1 MTYQDFV
8 KAVGNTGLS
17 NAVKTAVNAWKNG
30 TTYNTADA
38 ADSYDRHKN
47 ITLATI
53 SAMKAEMGKRLYG
66 NAGNDAKSEISSN
79 FFHRLNTQR
88 CNYLLGNGLSFPEQE
103 IGGRFG
109 AKFDTLVKDIAYK
122 ALIHGVCFGYWSDKL
137 YCFEVTEFAPLWDE
151 ETGVLMAG
159 VRFWQIAPNKPTFYV
174 LYEADGYTKF
184 VDKDGVMR
192 LTDDKHGYI
201 QVVSKTEIDG
211 EMIVGEQNY
220 SALPII
226 PMWGS
231 KLHQSTL
238 IGLRSAIDAYD
249 IVNSGF
255 ADDLNEMQE
264 IFWILQNYGGM
275 NQDDLTK
282 FFRRLKWFKV
292 AEMDT
297 SDSGTI
303 TPYKQEVPYQSRQIF
318 LDNIR
323 KQMYEGFGALDVH
336 QLSAGSTNDHIDAAY
351 QPLDEEA
358 DDLEFQVIEFVQQL
372 GALLGIDEGK
382 CTPQF
387 KRNRISNQSEQV
399 AMIVQ
404 EAAWLDEE
412 TIIKKLPN
420 ITPDEIDDIMA
431 RKAAETIDRGFGGG
445 SE

>member
-1 MTYQDFV
+1 MTYQDFT
-8 KAVGNTGLS
+8 KEIGNIGVT
-17 NAVKTAVNAWKNG
+17 NAVKSAVDSWKNG
-30 TTYNTADA
+30 ALYKTAVDA
-38 ADSYDRHKN
+38 DCYDRHKN
-47 ITLATI
+47 ITLATVG
-53 SAMKAEMGKRLYG
+53 AMKAEVGKRLYG
-66 NAGNDAKSEISSN
+66 TTGDDAKSEISSN

-88 CNYLLGNGLSFPEQE
+88 CNYLLGNGLSFPEKE

-109 AKFDTLVKDIAYK
+109 AKFDTAVKDIAYK

-159 VRFWQIAPNKPTFYV
+159 VRFWQIAANKPTYYV
-174 LYEADGYTKF
+174 LYEVDGYTKF
-184 VDKDGVMR
+184 TDKDGVMR
-192 LTDDKHGYI
+192 LTDEKRGYI
-201 QVVSKTEIDG
+201 QITSKSEVDG

-220 SALPII
+220 SALPVI

-372 GALLGIDEGK
+372 GALLGIEEEK

-420 ITPDEIDDIMA
+420 ITPDEIEEIMS

-445 SE
+445 E

>member
-1 MTYQDFV
+1 MTYQDFS
-8 KAVGNTGLS
+8 KAIANTGLES
-17 NAVKTAVNAWKNG
+17 AVKSAVNSWKNSPM
-30 TTYNTADA
+30 YKTALA
-38 ADSYDRHKN
+38 ADSYDHQRN
-47 ITLATI
+47 ITLVQV
-53 SAMKAEMGKRLYG
+53 SAMKADAGVRLYG
-66 NAGNDAKSEISSN
+66 AASNDTKNEISSN

-88 CNYLLGNGLSFPEQE
+88 CNYLLGNGLNFPDNSVNEH
-103 IGGRFG
+103 FG
-109 AKFDTLVKDIAYK
+109 SKFDTAVKDIAYK

-137 YCFEVTEFAPLWDE
+137 YSFELTEFAPLWDE

-159 VRFWQIAPNKPTFYV
+159 VRFWQIATTKPTYYV

-184 VDKDGVMR
+184 TEKDGVMH
-192 LTDDKHGYI
+192 LTDEKHGYI
-201 QVVSKTEIDG
+201 QTVRTSAADG
-211 EMIVGEQNY
+211 ETIIGEQNY

-231 KLHQSTL
+231 RLKQSTL
-238 IGLRSAIDAYD
+238 IGLRSSIDAYD

-264 IFWILQNYGGM
+264 IFWILENYNGM
-275 NQDDLTK
+275 TQDDLTK

-297 SDSGTI
+297 SEEGKI
-303 TPYKQEVPYQSRQIF
+303 TPYKQEVPYQSRQVF

-323 KQMYEGFGALDVH
+323 KQIYEGFGALDVH

-372 GALLGIDEGK
+372 GALLGIAEDK

-404 EAAWLDEE
+404 EAPWLDEE
-412 TIIKKLPN
+412 TVLKKLPN
-420 ITPDEIDDIMA
+420 VTPDEIDEIMK
-431 RKAAETIDRGFGGG
+431 RKAAEDIDRGFGGD
-445 SE
+445 E